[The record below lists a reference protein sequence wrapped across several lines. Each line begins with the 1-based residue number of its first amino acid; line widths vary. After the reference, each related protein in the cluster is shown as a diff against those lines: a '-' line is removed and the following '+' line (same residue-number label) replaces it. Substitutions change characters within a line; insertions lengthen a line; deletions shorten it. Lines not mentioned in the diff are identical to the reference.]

1 MDDIM
6 DKYAL
11 ERTIRFK
18 ERRYIEEI
26 LILTKSTAID
36 CLIDHLFDRIIY
48 VIKQGDM
55 GLAIGKSGDNIKKM
69 SLVLGKRIEIVEYS
83 K

>member
-6 DKYAL
+6 DKYEL

-18 ERRYIEEI
+18 ERQYIEEI
-26 LILTKSTAID
+26 LILTKLTAID
-36 CLIDHLFDRIIY
+36 CLIDHRFDRIIH

-69 SLVLGKRIEIVEYS
+69 SRVLGKRIEIVEYS